1 MSENMNE
8 KWTTEMLNM
17 YLTKIINERDLR
29 YQQRWDAQEAALASA
44 LASAEKAVT
53 TALISQEKAVANA
66 FNAQE
71 KAVASALSAAER
83 AVAKAEASSE
93 KRFDNLNEKIELSNT
108 ILDKFESNTK
118 SLVGRIDDLRA
129 YKDSNSGKASGLN
142 AGWIYLLGLISS
154 IGMIGTFI
162 MKFKQ

>member
-1 MSENMNE
+1 MNE
-8 KWTTEMLNM
+8 KWTTELLNT
-17 YLTKIINERDLR
+17 YLSRVIDERDR
-29 YQQRWDAQEAALASA
+29 SYQQRWEAQEKAVADALSA
-44 LASAEKAVT
+44 AEKAVT

-129 YKDSNSGKASGLN
+129 YKDSNSGKANGLN
-142 AGWIYLLGLISS
+142 TGWAYLLGLVSL
-154 IGMIGTFI
+154 IGIIGTFI
-162 MKFKQ
+162 LRFKQ

>member
-1 MSENMNE
+1 MSESMNE
-8 KWTTEMLNM
+8 KWTTEMLNI
-17 YLTKIINERDLR
+17 YLSRIMDERDR
-29 YQQRWDAQEAALASA
+29 GYQQRWEAQEKAVADALSA
-44 LASAEKAVT
+44 AEKAVT

-129 YKDSNSGKASGLN
+129 YKDTHSGKSTGLN
-142 AGWIYLLGLISS
+142 IGWTYLLGLVSL
-154 IGMIGTFI
+154 IGIIGTFI
-162 MKFKQ
+162 LRFKQ